1 MPLVD
6 QPGLLLEEV
15 VAIALDL
22 LSVESPQADID
33 RVKACIASEIRPR
46 AASAGFDEVGLDPDG
61 NLIALRRGDPDLE
74 PLLIYTYAGTYPAAG
89 MLNPYP
95 AREIEVE
102 GRGRCLRGRAAAEQR
117 SGLAAALVGVGS
129 YLRQA
134 ASLRRGLLFVTSIA
148 GEMGNHEVVSRIRAR
163 QLRASMGVLAV
174 ATENTLCLGNR
185 GRIDLQVAVHGY
197 SAHSSNP
204 SAGLNAIEG
213 AVEFLTRVATLA
225 LPEDPALGR
234 ATMTPVTIES
244 WPKASHTIPD
254 EVRMTLDRRLLPG
267 EDPALIVDGLR
278 QVAQRVD
285 RYRIDVELGDV
296 SFPNMIAPDADVARQ
311 VGAAMQA
318 AGVPFRTTYKKSALD
333 AGYLTHAGI
342 PTVLFGPGQ
351 PHLAHTDEE
360 YVAVDELYAAA
371 RVFYHLAHLA
381 SGG

>member
-1 MPLVD
+1 
-6 QPGLLLEEV
+6 
-15 VAIALDL
+15 
-22 LSVESPQADID
+22 
-33 RVKACIASEIRPR
+33 
-46 AASAGFDEVGLDPDG
+46 
-61 NLIALRRGDPDLE
+61 
-74 PLLIYTYAGTYPAAG
+74 
-89 MLNPYP
+89 
-95 AREIEVE
+95 
-102 GRGRCLRGRAAAEQR
+102 
-117 SGLAAALVGVGS
+117 
-129 YLRQA
+129 
-134 ASLRRGLLFVTSIA
+134 
-148 GEMGNHEVVSRIRAR
+148 
-163 QLRASMGVLAV
+163 
-174 ATENTLCLGNR
+174 
-185 GRIDLQVAVHGY
+185 
-197 SAHSSNP
+197 
-204 SAGLNAIEG
+204 
-213 AVEFLTRVATLA
+213 
-225 LPEDPALGR
+225 
-234 ATMTPVTIES
+234 
-244 WPKASHTIPD
+244 
-254 EVRMTLDRRLLPG
+254 MTLDRRLLPG